1 MKKPSSVLQYDDNP
15 LAVIGANVY
24 YSIPFAIEL
33 RCLLDFTFSKTALDN
48 FQFWQ
53 LFMYHMD
60 LYLAK
65 NGNVSYVR
73 KILGEPIWLIDKI
86 IFGWLITFIVLMLL
100 VGPFI
105 FFSDIGGFTAPNP
118 V

>member
-1 MKKPSSVLQYDDNP
+1 M
-15 LAVIGANVY
+15 
-24 YSIPFAIEL
+24 
-33 RCLLDFTFSKTALDN
+33 
-48 FQFWQ
+48 
-53 LFMYHMD
+53 
-60 LYLAK
+60 AK

-118 V
+118 VQKAQISVEFIMDKSVSTNDLD